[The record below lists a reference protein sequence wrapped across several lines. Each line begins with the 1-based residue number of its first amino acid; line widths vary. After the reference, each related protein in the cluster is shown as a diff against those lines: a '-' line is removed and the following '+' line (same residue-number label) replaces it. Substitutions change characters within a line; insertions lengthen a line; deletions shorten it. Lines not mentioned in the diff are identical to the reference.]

1 MLVGCFAILFVSC
14 ISSIVELQHATS
26 VTSLIPPPVPLDFHT
41 KSMISSYSRN
51 LISTLNKESLGDETT
66 VVVATPVKGENRSH
80 RNGSVAETLASSPFT
95 PHSSDHLFQSVP
107 RVNMQ
112 SSPPEAMA
120 SSPMEKSRK
129 SNLSACSSVAS
140 TPLKLSL
147 QIGANGKAALIS
159 PGMFKNA
166 VSLNTASSPAASS
179 VPKEKAQTPPQAS
192 QAPEKTKILSLLKRM
207 RSTTSSLNSS
217 PVKNSVKKPQ
227 HHNLKKA
234 ASSSAVS
241 SIESKRSRRPSS
253 SLSPATSLV
262 EITNKLHTVP
272 QVTVTSSP
280 KPPSTPRAKHTQF
293 RTGFTPSVGLD
304 LVLSNSMSPRMF
316 FANGGGNNE
325 SSLDDRILK
334 FSSPGTTFSPKT
346 RVLPKPTSS
355 QAYQQQQYQQQQ
367 HQQFPF
373 KYSCGDPLL
382 MNDVENGN
390 WFEVMNNHTGTS
402 APSTLLLASPK
413 PQVTTFTSPSHM
425 DKRLRPITSER
436 AKGQME
442 PATPRDTTTMN
453 TAALQFTPLIQQTMN
468 GSLSS
473 KVVAST
479 IALSPV
485 GVSDRRSSLADEVDT
500 AASPEKDDARLSL
513 KRLINRS

>member
-1 MLVGCFAILFVSC
+1 
-14 ISSIVELQHATS
+14 
-26 VTSLIPPPVPLDFHT
+26 
-41 KSMISSYSRN
+41 MISTYGRN
-51 LISTLNKESLGDETT
+51 LISTLNKESMGEDAP
-66 VVVATPVKGENRSH
+66 VVSTPVKGDVRSA
-80 RNGSVAETLASSPFT
+80 RNGSVAETYASSPFT

-112 SSPPEAMA
+112 SSPPEAMT
-120 SSPMEKSRK
+120 SSPIDKMRK
-129 SNLSACSSVAS
+129 SNLSACSSVGS

-147 QIGANGKAALIS
+147 QIGANGKASLIN

-166 VSLNTASSPAASS
+166 VALNSPSSPVAQNT
-179 VPKEKAQTPPQAS
+179 EKIDTQTPPQPAHT
-192 QAPEKTKILSLLKRM
+192 QEKTKILSLLKRM

-227 HHNLKKA
+227 HHNNIKKA
-234 ASSSAVS
+234 VSSSAIS
-241 SIESKRSRRPSS
+241 YIDSKRSRRPSS
-253 SLSPATSLV
+253 SLSPATSLM
-262 EITNKLHTVP
+262 EITNKLPNVP
-272 QVTVTSSP
+272 HVTVTSSP
-280 KPPSTPRAKHTQF
+280 KPPSTPRTKHTQF

-346 RVLPKPTSS
+346 RLLPKPTSS
-355 QAYQQQQYQQQQ
+355 QAYQQQQQ
-367 HQQFPF
+367 QQFPF

-390 WFEVMNNHTGTS
+390 WFEVMNSHTGS
-402 APSTLLLASPK
+402 GAPSTLLLASPK
-413 PQVTTFTSPSHM
+413 AQITTFTSPSNM
-425 DKRLRPITSER
+425 EKRLRPITSDR
-436 AKGQME
+436 PKAQLE
-442 PATPRDTTTMN
+442 PGTPRDSTTSVN
-453 TAALQFTPLIQQTMN
+453 AATLQFTPLIQQTMN

-473 KVVAST
+473 KTVAT
-479 IALSPV
+479 AIALSPV
-485 GVSDRRSSLADEVDT
+485 GVNDRRSSLSGETD
-500 AASPEKDDARLSL
+500 ASATPEKDDARLSL